1 MNGSTVR
8 WVTISSMSVFSSSS
22 RSSRYTRRRRRHLL
36 FVACAVLLA
45 AASLGKGGRYDAR
58 GDPPEQDYERRVQGL
73 LTGHGWVLSG
83 SADLVS
89 GVASVAL
96 SFQVPGCI
104 GLVRVG
110 ILPLNGELTSVFSGP
125 VDPDTRVFYIFRG
138 RTTNSPPSF
147 AYLHAKLDRLM
158 GALGVGSRASS
169 SVIAVSQ
176 PQGCRLEAAVPWSEL

>member
-1 MNGSTVR
+1 ML
-8 WVTISSMSVFSSSS
+8 VFSSSS

-36 FVACAVLLA
+36 FVAYAVLLA
-45 AASLGKGGRYDAR
+45 AASFGKAGRYDAR
-58 GDPPEQDYERRVQGL
+58 GDPPEQDYERHVQGL

-96 SFQVPGCI
+96 RFQVLAASAPSESASF
-104 GLVRVG
+104 RSTAK
-110 ILPLNGELTSVFSGP
+110 LTSVFSGP

-138 RTTNSPPSF
+138 QTTNSPPSF
-147 AYLHAKLDRLM
+147 PYLHAKLDRPM
-158 GALGVGSRASS
+158 GALGVGSRASL

-176 PQGCRLEAAVPWSEL
+176 PQGCRLEAAVSWSEF